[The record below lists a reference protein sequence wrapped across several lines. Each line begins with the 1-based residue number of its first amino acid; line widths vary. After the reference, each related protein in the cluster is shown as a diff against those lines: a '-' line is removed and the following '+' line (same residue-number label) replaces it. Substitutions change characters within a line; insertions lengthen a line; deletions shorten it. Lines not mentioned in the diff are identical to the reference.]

1 MDGYKKII
9 GIAIVS
15 AIALALFSC
24 RVRMPTYAG
33 LYVDNSIPHSDST
46 AYIGK
51 VPLGIGD
58 ITAIIEA
65 ERESDSLPVKKM
77 IMVSSDSVYLNE
89 VKNQL
94 KRIADSVQ
102 LLHRQV
108 FELQR
113 QFAGIPDTSII
124 GEKLQTFRQTDSS
137 LKEADLKQLLRVK
150 NDTIT
155 MLRNQISELVAT
167 QFQIDSIQIDRET
180 ARLLRSKDDTILSL
194 REQLDEPRSNGVV
207 KTDTVYVIRET
218 AGTSTA
224 ENQKNDQ
231 LILQLLRSKDELINN
246 LQNQVNS
253 LQSAPYITPGSTQT
267 NREQVQPS
275 ANQQPDY
282 YAQQLR
288 AKDDQIQLLQGQLNQ
303 MQSLLT
309 ETSQQDWVTGEPR
322 QSPLPDNQQA
332 DPITMRMFLAKNDT
346 IQSLKNQLR
355 NLQLISQKIDTVYI
369 EKDFQSLHDTIEL
382 LKSQVLSLEK
392 QIMTDKD
399 TTISAGQNENAMIT
413 DTTLLVAYYLMEEII
428 PIEEE
433 NILQQI
439 KELDSNKIV
448 VKATLS
454 GYTDSSGDEIIN
466 KEITNRRLNYLSE
479 MIAPWIEKEKIF
491 FQNFG
496 DTFASDIVIKE
507 ERRVEIRIYTKQD
520 NSF

>member
-9 GIAIVS
+9 WIAIVS

-24 RVRMPTYAG
+24 GARMPAYTG

-46 AYIGK
+46 AYTGEF
-51 VPLGIGD
+51 PLEIGD
-58 ITAIIEA
+58 TTAIIETG
-65 ERESDSLPVKKM
+65 RKSDSLPAKEI
-77 IMVSSDSVYLNE
+77 IMVSSDSINLNE
-89 VKNQL
+89 VKYQL
-94 KRIADSVQ
+94 RRIADSVQ
-102 LLHRQV
+102 LLHRQM
-108 FELQR
+108 FELQKH
-113 QFAGIPDTSII
+113 FTGISDTSII
-124 GEKLQTFRQTDSS
+124 GEKTEPFRQTDNS
-137 LKEADLKQLLRVK
+137 LKEADLKQLLLVK

-155 MLRNQISELVAT
+155 MLRNQINELKKYTYLKA
-167 QFQIDSIQIDRET
+167 
-180 ARLLRSKDDTILSL
+180 
-194 REQLDEPRSNGVV
+194 
-207 KTDTVYVIRET
+207 DTVYVIRET
-218 AGTSTA
+218 AGTSAA

-253 LQSAPYITPGSTQT
+253 LQSAPYITPGPTQT

-275 ANQQPDY
+275 AGQQSDY

-309 ETSQQDWVTGEPR
+309 ETSQQDWVTGELQ
-322 QSPLPDNQQA
+322 QSPLPDSQQT
-332 DPITMRMFLAKNDT
+332 DTITMRMFLEKNDT
-346 IQSLKNQLR
+346 IQYLRNQLR
-355 NLQLISQKIDTVYI
+355 NLQFISQKRDTVYI

-399 TTISAGQNENAMIT
+399 TTISAVQNENAMIT
-413 DTTLLVAYYLMEEII
+413 DTTLLVAYYLLEEIK

-433 NILQQI
+433 NILRQI
-439 KELDSNKIV
+439 EELDSNKVV

-479 MIAPWIEKEKIF
+479 IIAPWIEKENIF

-520 NSF
+520 NNF